1 MASLTYVKPERIM
14 LKGHAE
20 FTEKWLQDQICT
32 DPSIL
37 GLGELDVIF
46 KEKTLPGGGRLD
58 LLLFDRE
65 ENRRY
70 EVELMLGATDESHI
84 IRCIEYWDIERR
96 RYPGYEHCAVIVA
109 EDITTRFLNLLG
121 LFGGTIPIIAIQ
133 LSALKV
139 GEQIVLNF
147 VKVLDRAT
155 QRIDDEEEGHPQIVD
170 RDYWSGRSCAE
181 VLEVA
186 DRMLEI
192 INETAEPKQRLN
204 YVQSYIGLHN
214 GAKATLFI
222 IFYPKKKSI
231 DLRLRISA
239 GPAWVKRL
247 KDGHLEAG
255 IESNGNPWVTLRPKE
270 WEQYTPLLKELIH
283 EAVKELQAE

>member
-1 MASLTYVKPERIM
+1 MASLTHVKPERIT
-14 LKGHAE
+14 LKGHGE
-20 FTEKWLQDQICT
+20 FTEKWLQEQICR

-37 GLGELDVIF
+37 PLEGDLYVIY

-58 LLLFDRE
+58 LLLFDRKE
-65 ENRRY
+65 KRRY

-133 LSALKV
+133 LSALKI
-139 GEQIVLNF
+139 GDQIVLNF

-155 QRIDDEEEGHPQIVD
+155 QRVDDEEEGNSQSVD

-192 INETAEPKQRLN
+192 INETANPKQRLN
-204 YVQSYIGLHN
+204 YTQGYIGLHN
-214 GAKATLFI
+214 GAKANNFI
-222 IFYPKKKSI
+222 IFQPKKKSI
-231 DLRLRISA
+231 DLSLRISA
-239 GPAWVKRL
+239 GPEWVKRL
-247 KDGHLEAG
+247 KDGHLDAG
-255 IESNGNPWVTLRPKE
+255 IDGYGPWVTLRPKE
-270 WEQYTPLLKELIH
+270 WEQYKPLLKELIH
-283 EAVKELQAE
+283 QAVKEYQAQ